1 MKTPKSLNSKFK
13 ATIVLTFMLL
23 VIFGKN
29 ILDRRN
35 FNELEESFSSVYEDR
50 LIVESYIFTIS
61 ENLFRIKLLV
71 NHCWEETDYSHV
83 IEDIKEYE
91 EKILKTVST
100 FEKTNLTDSE
110 DEFLSDFREIIETN
124 LRIVDYDLL
133 YSDEKG
139 INYEQVHTYN
149 EYIERAIGDL
159 EKLSNIQLEEGNRL
173 AINSEK
179 IVNRSRIWAQ
189 FEFAA
194 LLILVLIIYQLIY
207 TSRNIKSELI
217 D

>member
-1 MKTPKSLNSKFK
+1 MKTPKSLNNKLK
-13 ATIVLTFMLL
+13 AAIVLTFLLL

-29 ILDRRN
+29 ILDRKN
-35 FNELEESFSSVYEDR
+35 FNELEASFASVYEDR
-50 LIVESYIFTIS
+50 LVVESYIFTIS
-61 ENLFRIKLLV
+61 EHLFRIKLLV

-83 IEDIKEYE
+83 IEDIEGYE
-91 EKILKTVST
+91 EKILKNVDT
-100 FEKTNLTDSE
+100 FEKTNLTASE
-110 DEFLSDFREIIETN
+110 DEFLKDFRTIIETN
-124 LRIVDYDLL
+124 LRIADYELL

-139 INYEQVHTYN
+139 INYAQVHTYN

-159 EKLSNIQLEEGNRL
+159 EKLSNIQLEEGHRL

-179 IVNRSRIWAQ
+179 VVTRSRIWAQ
-189 FEFAA
+189 FELAA
-194 LLILVLIIYQLIY
+194 LVILLLIIYLLIY

>member
-1 MKTPKSLNSKFK
+1 MKTPSLSSNKVK

-29 ILDRRN
+29 LLDRKN
-35 FNELEESFSSVYEDR
+35 FNELEQSFSSVYEDR
-50 LIVESYIFTIS
+50 LLVESYIFTIS

-83 IEDIKEYE
+83 IEDIKDYE
-91 EKILKTVST
+91 QKILHTVST
-100 FEKTNLTDSE
+100 FENTNLTDSE
-110 DEFLSDFREIIETN
+110 DDFLSDFREIIESN
-124 LRIVDYDLL
+124 LRIANYDLL
-133 YSDEKG
+133 YSELKG
-139 INYEQVHTYN
+139 INYEQVHIYN

-159 EKLSNIQLEEGNRL
+159 EKLSNIQLEEGHRL

-179 IVNRSRIWAQ
+179 IVTRSRIWAQ
-189 FEFAA
+189 FEIAA
-194 LLILVLIIYQLIY
+194 LMILLLIIYQLIY
-207 TSRNIKSELI
+207 SSKNIKSELI

>member
-1 MKTPKSLNSKFK
+1 MKTPSLSSNKVK

-29 ILDRRN
+29 LLDRKN
-35 FNELEESFSSVYEDR
+35 FNELEQSFSSVYEDR
-50 LIVESYIFTIS
+50 LLVESYIFTIS

-83 IEDIKEYE
+83 IEDIKDYE
-91 EKILKTVST
+91 QKILHTVST
-100 FEKTNLTDSE
+100 FENTNLTDLE
-110 DEFLSDFREIIETN
+110 DDFLSDFREIIESN
-124 LRIVDYDLL
+124 LRIANYDLL
-133 YSDEKG
+133 YSELKG
-139 INYEQVHTYN
+139 INYEQVHIYN

-159 EKLSNIQLEEGNRL
+159 EKLSNIQLEEGHRL

-179 IVNRSRIWAQ
+179 IVTRSRIWAQ
-189 FEFAA
+189 FEIAA
-194 LLILVLIIYQLIY
+194 LMILLLIIYQLIY
-207 TSRNIKSELI
+207 SSKNINSELI